1 MGDSD
6 QQSGRGK
13 WIGAVV
19 AAVVVVAAVAIAL
32 GLLGRR
38 SYSQETPDALL
49 VSARQMV
56 VDGNARRLP
65 ELVWADEP
73 EMRPVFQRIGRLLG
87 NLEQLGATVH
97 EAFPDEIADVRA
109 KAEEAAA
116 SGEGGSVIARML
128 TGQGMPS
135 GVRSRGGRVEVGV
148 GPGDGFNAALR
159 ELFADPYGWL
169 ERSEGRLTTEY
180 VTDDIVGLAWDGR
193 GVIGLQLIE
202 RNGKWYISSPTDLPI
217 VRSRIP
223 DDPDTYRIL
232 ESLVATL
239 DNAVRDLDREVKAGE
254 IQSLTSLA
262 SEAGEKAAPMFIFG
276 VIAYGK
282 FLEEREREERA
293 ERAARAE
300 NGEQRTENGDQ
311 RSEGTRAPSG

>member
-6 QQSGRGK
+6 QNSGRGK
-13 WIGAVV
+13 WIGAAA
-19 AAVVVVAAVAIAL
+19 AAVVLVAAVAIAL

-38 SYSQETPDALL
+38 SYSQDSPDALL

-56 VDGNARRLP
+56 TDGNARRLP
-65 ELVWADEP
+65 ELIWVDDP
-73 EMRPVFQRIGRLLG
+73 QMRPVFKRIGRLLG
-87 NLEQLGATVH
+87 HLEQLGATVR
-97 EAFPDEIADVRA
+97 EAFPDEIAEVRA

-135 GVRSRGGRVEVGV
+135 GVRSRGGSVEVGV
-148 GPGDGFNAALR
+148 GPGDRFNDALR
-159 ELFADPYGWL
+159 DLFADPYGWL
-169 ERSEGRLTTEY
+169 ERSEGRLTLEY
-180 VTDDIVGLAWDGR
+180 VTDDIVGVAWDGR
-193 GVIGLQLIE
+193 GVLGVQLVE
-202 RNGKWYISSPTDLPI
+202 REGKWYISSPTDLPI

-239 DNAVRDLDREVKAGE
+239 DNAVRDLDKEVKAGE
-254 IQSLTSLA
+254 IGSLTSLA

-282 FLEEREREERA
+282 FLEEREREA
-293 ERAARAE
+293 QAAREE
-300 NGEQRTENGDQ
+300 NGEQRTETPGQ
-311 RSEGTRAPSG
+311 SAPAGG